1 MTTLYGVIWRWWD
14 LPGEGINHVE
24 SGRCW
29 IRIGKKPKRPLRM
42 RLDDRENKPALK
54 SGVDKACGIDH
65 ARITRRTGQIPGSA
79 RDAFLVGDA
88 PAWSHT
94 TAGDAHAGR
103 LVRTKSASGKATSV
117 CPHLPRINSGSR
129 FCRSS
134 HATTHYH
141 FGDRSRLG
149 FRDRGN
155 LLRYHPLRFTLR

>member
-1 MTTLYGVIWRWWD
+1 MTS
-14 LPGEGINHVE
+14 VE
-24 SGRCW
+24 AAVSAEQPRGLSGNGWSRT
-29 IRIGKKPKRPLRM
+29 KPELQRSDERKRPLRM

-54 SGVDKACGIDH
+54 SGFDKACGIDH

-117 CPHLPRINSGSR
+117 CPNLPRINSGSR
-129 FCRSS
+129 FCRGR